1 MASHALALYTASY
14 STYDL
19 EGVPALIDLVP
30 KSSFV
35 REETRA
41 ILEVPL
47 AIMPPPS
54 YATSDGTSLK
64 STACSKAPLGGT
76 KEKKAVPTRPTTGA
90 IGLKRKAPKVSGPSK
105 RSLINAFGQLGLS
118 R

>member
-30 KSSFV
+30 ESTFV
-35 REETRA
+35 RKEARLIT
-41 ILEVPL
+41 EVPL

-54 YATSDGTSLK
+54 YATSGGTSLK
-64 STACSKAPLGGT
+64 SMVHSKAPLGGT
-76 KEKKAVPTRPTTGA
+76 EEKKAPPT
-90 IGLKRKAPKVSGPSK
+90 
-105 RSLINAFGQLGLS
+105 
-118 R
+118 